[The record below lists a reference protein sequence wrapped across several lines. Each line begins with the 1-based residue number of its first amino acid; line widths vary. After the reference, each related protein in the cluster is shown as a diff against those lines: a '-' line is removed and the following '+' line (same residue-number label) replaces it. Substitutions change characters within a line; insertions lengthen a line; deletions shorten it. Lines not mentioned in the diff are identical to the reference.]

1 MMITNTDRDL
11 HDAVLDALEAEPRV
25 EAGKIGIA
33 VENGVVTLSG
43 TLQSFTEKWA
53 AEAAVKRVKGVC
65 GIANELRVDLA
76 GMHQRDDADI
86 AKSAVDVLRWS
97 AGLPQTIQAEV
108 HDGYVTLHG
117 QVDWAYQRED
127 AIDAIRRLTG
137 VRGIYDDIS
146 LKPYA
151 VSPKELLRLIE
162 ARFQRLASF
171 DAKGVAVEVDDDGS
185 VTLSGS
191 VHSLAER
198 DEAESAAYSIP
209 GTVGVVNDVIVND
222 EGW

>member
-1 MMITNTDRDL
+1 MMTIDTNRSL
-11 HDAVLDALEAEPRV
+11 HAAVLDALEAEPRV
-25 EAGKIGIA
+25 EAGKVAIA

-53 AEAAVKRVKGVC
+53 AEAAVKRIKGVC
-65 GIANELRVDLA
+65 GLANELRVDLP
-76 GMHQRDDADI
+76 GMHGRDDADI
-86 AKSAVDVLRWS
+86 AKTVVDVLRWS

-137 VRGIYDDIS
+137 VRGIYDDMS

-151 VSPKELLRLIE
+151 VTPKDLHRLIE
-162 ARFQRLASF
+162 SRFQRLASF
-171 DAKGVAVEVDDDGS
+171 DAKRVVIEVDSEGS
-185 VTLSGS
+185 VALSGA

-209 GTVGVVNDVIVND
+209 GTIGVVNDIAIVD